1 MIQPYEIVVANIV
14 HDVLISM
21 ADDLTRLTAD
31 GGTLILSGILAG
43 EQAAHII
50 DVFTAKGFRLSE
62 EKSCQ
67 EWAALSF
74 DKS

>member
-1 MIQPYEIVVANIV
+1 VVANIV

-21 ADDLTRLTAD
+21 ADDLTRLTAS

-43 EQAAHII
+43 EQAAHIRE
-50 DVFTAKGFRLSE
+50 VFTAKGLQLSG

-74 DKS
+74 DRN